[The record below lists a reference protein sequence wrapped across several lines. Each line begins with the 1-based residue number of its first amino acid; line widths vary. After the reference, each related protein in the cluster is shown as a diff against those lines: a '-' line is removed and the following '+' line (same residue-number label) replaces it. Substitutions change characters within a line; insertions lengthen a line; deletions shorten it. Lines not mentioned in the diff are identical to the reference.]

1 MSEASAPQP
10 SADTPTVVAVSR
22 ATGHNFSKPVV
33 AEVTLIAGVGVEG
46 DSHAGATVQHLY
58 LVRKNKSAPN
68 LRQVHL
74 IHSELFAEVAALGF
88 TVTAGQLGENVT
100 TAGIDLLGLP
110 LGTRLHLGDES
121 VIELTGL
128 RDPCKF
134 INSLEPKLMKAMLG
148 KDESGKVV
156 RKSGVMSIVITG
168 GIVRAGDAIR
178 VELPAGTHQ
187 RLPVV

>member
-1 MSEASAPQP
+1 MPP
-10 SADTPTVVAVSR
+10 ADTVPTVVSVSLD
-22 ATGHNFSKPVV
+22 TGHNFSKPVV
-33 AEVTLIAGVGVEG
+33 ESVTLIAGVGVEG

-68 LRQVHL
+68 RRQVHL
-74 IHSELFAEVAALGF
+74 IHSELFDEVAELGF
-88 TVTAGQLGENVT
+88 TVTAGQLGENIT
-100 TAGIDLLGLP
+100 TSGIDLLGLP
-110 LGTRLHLGDES
+110 LGTRLHLGSDA

-134 INSLEPKLMKAMLG
+134 INTLEPKLMKAMLG

-156 RKSGVMSIVITG
+156 RKSGVMSIVIAG
-168 GIVRAGDAIR
+168 GVVRAGDTIG
-178 VELPAGTHQ
+178 VELPAGNHE